1 MPTGPFEWLQN
12 PTLLGAL
19 GLALIAIGALV
30 QMLYSMWKK
39 TAEKLNQVDANKKAV
54 VEQMLD
60 LAKGQRDLA
69 IGQNEKLIT
78 VIKDVSMVTQ
88 QVNLTMQTLI
98 DTNKDV
104 KESVTTNTQASRELK
119 DFLTGTLVQ
128 VLRNNNS

>member
-1 MPTGPFEWLQN
+1 
-12 PTLLGAL
+12 
-19 GLALIAIGALV
+19 
-30 QMLYSMWKK
+30 MLYSMWKK